1 MRNAGH
7 VSRLIGLAGF
17 EPATP
22 SPPDLYAKPLRYSPR
37 LSASY
42 SLWIFCSTVIRQKMH
57 LSSIQL
63 QNAIHTPYGTR
74 EVGRHAKG

>member
-42 SLWIFCSTVIRQKMH
+42 SLSIHWNGTALRAWITG
-57 LSSIQL
+57 L
-63 QNAIHTPYGTR
+63 Q
-74 EVGRHAKG
+74 